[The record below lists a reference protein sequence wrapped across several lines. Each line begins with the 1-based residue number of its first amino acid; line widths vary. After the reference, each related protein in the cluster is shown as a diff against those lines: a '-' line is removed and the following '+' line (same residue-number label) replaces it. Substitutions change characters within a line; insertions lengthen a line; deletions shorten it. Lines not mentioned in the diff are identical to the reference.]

1 MPPKEME
8 PIAGEDEVA
17 GDPQAEAAEITGEEE
32 MALAEASIAEGDE
45 KDGEIDASA
54 AVAANQMAGGDDKGG
69 ELDAAAATTIAGV
82 EEKGGELDASAEM
95 ETAPMAGGGKKY
107 GGLNALAAPTVSPI
121 SDRHNKGICL
131 NAFGAAAAAAITDR
145 DKKGRGLDTLAAAP
159 VAAAPPPQPP
169 LLPDPLPSYKDVVEM
184 LRSISPTVPT
194 VGIHKSMVPG
204 FGDKESLREF
214 AAKYPSCDVII
225 KEHMEEQILIA
236 EDYQEASYML
246 QCIEDCKY
254 RHMNLGGSK
263 SEFDDFAR
271 EFSQLLSSVSRKKN
285 RISHKELMEKCHDE
299 HTSRSIIVFLKL
311 AACAV
316 ACETWAAACGYQ
328 NAAAFCLK
336 EIVPTNC
343 EGVDGKI
350 ISLVVSAFRV
360 PVRVFTLTNTR
371 LLRQD
376 PQDYL
381 SPSLGPPRP
390 FLTFMVRAGCC
401 EVLYS

>member
-204 FGDKESLREF
+204 FGDKVAL
-214 AAKYPSCDVII
+214 
-225 KEHMEEQILIA
+225 L
-236 EDYQEASYML
+236 EASARVLDLFLVYT
-246 QCIEDCKY
+246 
-254 RHMNLGGSK
+254 NLLTVLWPG
-263 SEFDDFAR
+263 
-271 EFSQLLSSVSRKKN
+271 
-285 RISHKELMEKCHDE
+285 
-299 HTSRSIIVFLKL
+299 IV
-311 AACAV
+311 
-316 ACETWAAACGYQ
+316 
-328 NAAAFCLK
+328 
-336 EIVPTNC
+336 
-343 EGVDGKI
+343 D
-350 ISLVVSAFRV
+350 
-360 PVRVFTLTNTR
+360 
-371 LLRQD
+371 
-376 PQDYL
+376 
-381 SPSLGPPRP
+381 
-390 FLTFMVRAGCC
+390 
-401 EVLYS
+401 

>member
-1 MPPKEME
+1 ME

-32 MALAEASIAEGDE
+32 TALAEASIAEGDE

-69 ELDAAAATTIAGV
+69 ELDAAAATTIAGA

-95 ETAPMAGGGKKY
+95 GTAPMAGGDKKY
-107 GGLNALAAPTVSPI
+107 GGLNASAAPTVSPI

-159 VAAAPPPQPP
+159 MAAAPPPQPP

-184 LRSISPTVPT
+184 LRSISPTAPT
-194 VGIHKSMVPG
+194 VGTHKSMVPG

-271 EFSQLLSSVSRKKN
+271 EFSQLLSSLSRKKN
-285 RISHKELMEKCHDE
+285 RISHKELMEKCQDE
-299 HTSRSIIVFLKL
+299 HTSRSIFLKL

-328 NAAAFCLK
+328 NAAAFAGVQQFCLK

-350 ISLVVSAFRV
+350 ISLVVEAFRV
-360 PVRVFTLTNTR
+360 PIRVFTLTNTR

-390 FLTFMVRAGCC
+390 FLTFMASVEKHTVHR
-401 EVLYS
+401 EE